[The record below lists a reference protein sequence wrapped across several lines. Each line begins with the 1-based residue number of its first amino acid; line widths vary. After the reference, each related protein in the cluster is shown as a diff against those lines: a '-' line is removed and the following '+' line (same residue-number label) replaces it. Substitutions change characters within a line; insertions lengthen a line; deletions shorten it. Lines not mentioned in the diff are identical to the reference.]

1 MGKICGQPTYK
12 VMGAYRDKIPAYA
25 ALCELRSDE
34 QRREDVQRLM
44 EEGFRAVKLRLFMP
58 TIQEDIRMV
67 ENIRAAVGDRME
79 ILCDANQGPVRD
91 RNFEGAAPF
100 WSYQPGAGGRPRPCI
115 NWGCFGWRNRWT
127 TMTCTGSA
135 VSPRARTLPLPAGRL

>member
-1 MGKICGQPTYK
+1 
-12 VMGAYRDKIPAYA
+12 
-25 ALCELRSDE
+25 
-34 QRREDVQRLM
+34 M

-100 WSYQPGAGGRPRPCI
+100 WSYQRALETAKALPSIGGALAGGTA
-115 NWGCFGWRNRWT
+115 G
-127 TMTCTGSA
+127 
-135 VSPRARTLPLPAGRL
+135 PL